1 VRQASITS
9 EYGLDSGP
17 IHSSRSSIND
27 STGSDKA
34 TSQHGFPLVG
44 IGGWNQTQAAPP
56 ESTNAVQGCLGPVVE
71 WPALAAVRRTRTGP
85 LQALVGDFAARA
97 MTRRMNFVLA
107 FV

>member
-71 WPALAAVRRTRTGP
+71 WPALAAVRPRRTGP
-85 LQALVGDFAARA
+85 LRFGLRDRRARNCD
-97 MTRRMNFVLA
+97 RQCNND
-107 FV
+107 